1 MDPWMFLPQE
11 EKENEEQK
19 KYPRKMIL
27 GIVGIILFC
36 VGILLFSRVLGVD
49 GVDIPDTLTQEEREL
64 VQPIMEEEDYLE
76 DPNLPLPEPC
86 VYGDWENK
94 LMCPSPERNQFLEEF
109 EEKSYKIP
117 SRPVIR
123 RV

>member
-1 MDPWMFLPQE
+1 MWVSFFLC
-11 EKENEEQK
+11 
-19 KYPRKMIL
+19 
-27 GIVGIILFC
+27 GHST
-36 VGILLFSRVLGVD
+36 FSRVLGVD

-109 EEKSYKIP
+109 EENHTRFLP
-117 SRPVIR
+117 SGYSEGVKQFF
-123 RV
+123 V